1 MAASHVWT
9 VERRDLVNMLT
20 AAPLHFADSLKHE

>member
-20 AAPLHFADSLKHE
+20 AAWLHFADSLKHE